1 MAKAKTTATA
11 PAKRNKS
18 VAREWWEKEGVRF
31 ECQGSGKCCVSRGE
45 YGFVYLTGAD
55 RVAMTKAFNKKTDS
69 KLKTREFMDRY
80 CEKTDG
86 VWHLKETRANG
97 DCVFLEGGNRCGVYE
112 GRPSQCRTWPFWPE
126 VMNAKTWKKEVSSFC
141 PGVGKGRLYSPDEIR
156 KIVTDQAKS
165 EDDLVNGR

>member
-1 MAKAKTTATA
+1 MSPPKAPEPTASLL
-11 PAKRNKS
+11 KKQ
-18 VAREWWEKEGVRF
+18 EWWEKDGVQF

-45 YGFVYLTGAD
+45 YGFVYMTGVD
-55 RVAMTKAFNKKTDS
+55 RVAMAKTLKMKTKD
-69 KLKTREFMDRY
+69 FMEKY

-86 VWHLKETRANG
+86 VWHIRETRTNG

-112 GRPSQCRTWPFWPE
+112 GRPQQCRTWPFWPE

-141 PGVGKGRLYSPDEIR
+141 PGIGKGRVYSPEEIR
-156 KIVTDQAKS
+156 EIVAKQAKS